1 MIVSDS
7 AFVLYVDH
15 QGHPAPLALCYHATA
30 SRRLASSLDRH
41 PPTTVTEVDS
51 AFCPQCFAIYDSNSA
66 SNMGYCP
73 EAKCRLCP
81 NCSSVASVVAEDGT
95 AFYGCGSCAWNSKAC
110 ELTVPLPVDSNGAVA
125 KEELAKAI
133 QALGKQY
140 STKAGDASK
149 ASDAHFKDM
158 LKTLEDMAKEKV
170 KGQRSRIIY
179 SKGTSAAERRGMD
192 GPEGWSVETLEETME
207 TRRKDFSASAD
218 ARVGGQDSQV
228 IPLDQPIVLDDSLK
242 DEPMQALLMQQV
254 GTGATSFAELLP
266 LQVPLRPRKS
276 RRCRAELA
284 EGRPG
289 ILLKPK
295 LNPLEGDSSL
305 RTGHGQWWKKVGNGN
320 FPWRKICVVAICF
333 SNSSSVASII
343 LCCIR

>member
-1 MIVSDS
+1 
-7 AFVLYVDH
+7 
-15 QGHPAPLALCYHATA
+15 
-30 SRRLASSLDRH
+30 
-41 PPTTVTEVDS
+41 
-51 AFCPQCFAIYDSNSA
+51 
-66 SNMGYCP
+66 
-73 EAKCRLCP
+73 
-81 NCSSVASVVAEDGT
+81 
-95 AFYGCGSCAWNSKAC
+95 
-110 ELTVPLPVDSNGAVA
+110 
-125 KEELAKAI
+125 
-133 QALGKQY
+133 
-140 STKAGDASK
+140 
-149 ASDAHFKDM
+149 
-158 LKTLEDMAKEKV
+158 
-170 KGQRSRIIY
+170 
-179 SKGTSAAERRGMD
+179 
-192 GPEGWSVETLEETME
+192 ME